1 MLMIQLFF
9 VKNINHATEIIKTFD
24 YFSIFFG
31 LKINKAKCEIS
42 GIGVLK
48 GVKLAL
54 GGIEC
59 VKLNN
64 DVIRILGTCY
74 SYEKKLENEKNFLN
88 HIIKLQNILNMWR
101 MRKLYLPGKISIFK
115 TLAFSKTIHLTLVT
129 FVLSS
134 TIHLLNK
141 IQKIFLCD
149 KKTAE
154 IKYTSFCYDY
164 ADGGLKSVD
173 IFPKI
178 VSL

>member
-1 MLMIQLFF
+1 MIIFPF
-9 VKNINHATEIIKTFD
+9 
-24 YFSIFFG
+24 FFG

-74 SYEKKLENEKNFLN
+74 SYNKKLENEKNFLN

-101 MRKLYLPGKISIFK
+101 MRKLYLSSKISIFK

-129 FVLSS
+129 SVPSS

-149 KKTAE
+149 KKMQKLNIQAFVMIT
-154 IKYTSFCYDY
+154 
-164 ADGGLKSVD
+164 LMV
-173 IFPKI
+173 
-178 VSL
+178 V

>member
-1 MLMIQLFF
+1 MIIFPF
-9 VKNINHATEIIKTFD
+9 
-24 YFSIFFG
+24 FFG

-74 SYEKKLENEKNFLN
+74 SYDKKLGNEKNFLN

-101 MRKLYLPGKISIFK
+101 MRKLYLSSKISIFK

-129 FVLSS
+129 SVPSS

-149 KKTAE
+149 KKMQKLNIQAFVMIT
-154 IKYTSFCYDY
+154 
-164 ADGGLKSVD
+164 LMV
-173 IFPKI
+173 
-178 VSL
+178 V